1 VSRQLVIR
9 DQALEEIAEA
19 AEWYERRSAGLS
31 ADFLRAVD
39 VAVASV
45 LRAPEQYPGVHQEM
59 HRALLRRFPYSL
71 VYSFDEEELVVLGC
85 LHWRRDP
92 ERWRARR

>member
-1 VSRQLVIR
+1 M
-9 DQALEEIAEA
+9 DEIAEP
-19 AEWYERRSAGLS
+19 AEWYEARSAGLS

-45 LRAPEQYPGVHQEM
+45 LRAPEQYPRVHEDM

-71 VYSFDEEELVVLGC
+71 IYSFDDEELVVLAC
-85 LHWRRDP
+85 LHWRQNP
-92 ERWRARR
+92 ERWRDRR